1 MGMLDFL
8 KVSVKKEPAKKG
20 SPKAPDNQVQI
31 DSKSF
36 PLGAITVSGFVATN
50 FDGSL
55 VKGQNAKLTVSVDDQ
70 FAKFSFSTTVTVADV
85 AGGKLT
91 AQFGML
97 PTETEALIRK
107 YAQMRKQKAGK

>member
-8 KVSVKKEPAKKG
+8 KISVKKEPVKKG
-20 SPKAPDNQVQI
+20 PPKPPNNQVQI

-36 PLGAITVSGFVATN
+36 PLGAITVSGLVATG

-55 VKGQNAKLTVSVDDQ
+55 VKGQNAKLSVSVDDQ
-70 FAKFSFSTTVTVADV
+70 FAKFNFSATVTVLDA

-107 YAQMRKQKAGK
+107 YAQLRKQKPGK